1 MTRTTSTIARRG
13 ICSPISARWDCWSSI
28 LLLIRCPQSF
38 KPRVRSAFW
47 AYITAI
53 AIQSF
58 TYGIQFIIFATVGAA
73 VYMFLVIIADQTE
86 QYEAQ
91 RVESS
96 RLETELSMATRIQAD
111 MLPNIFPAFPERK
124 ESDIYAS
131 MNPAKEV
138 GGDFYDFFL
147 IDDDHLGLVIAD
159 VSGKGVPAALFMMA
173 SKILVQN
180 YAIMDKSPKA
190 ALEAANY
197 QICQSNREDMFVT
210 VWLGILDLR
219 TGMLTASNAGHEL
232 FGTDRMI
239 QALNKDP
246 GAAPDQVLQNVTE
259 GVHAFVAGA
268 EQFDDITMLCL
279 QYNGPEPD

>member
-111 MLPNIFPAFPERK
+111 MLPNIFLAFPERK
-124 ESDIYAS
+124 ESD
-131 MNPAKEV
+131 
-138 GGDFYDFFL
+138 
-147 IDDDHLGLVIAD
+147 
-159 VSGKGVPAALFMMA
+159 
-173 SKILVQN
+173 
-180 YAIMDKSPKA
+180 
-190 ALEAANY
+190 
-197 QICQSNREDMFVT
+197 T
-210 VWLGILDLR
+210 
-219 TGMLTASNAGHEL
+219 
-232 FGTDRMI
+232 
-239 QALNKDP
+239 
-246 GAAPDQVLQNVTE
+246 
-259 GVHAFVAGA
+259 
-268 EQFDDITMLCL
+268 
-279 QYNGPEPD
+279 